1 MTDEQT
7 IDWKSLWRELD
18 WDDATRNRE
27 ANERRLQHR
36 ARQYAALLPTA
47 SSEDGKPQVVLAFQ
61 LGGERYAIDVMCVRA
76 VRAITYI
83 TPVPGVPRF
92 YRGVVNLR
100 GQITTVMD
108 LRLFFEIDFTDQR
121 PPEELALVR
130 ANNLEIGILAHH
142 VEGVMDILPKMIES
156 LPDVRY
162 ARGVTSS
169 GLVLLDIESLFA
181 DERLIVGGTE
191 DRMD

>member
-36 ARQYAALLPTA
+36 ARQYAALLPDA
-47 SSEDGKPQVVLAFQ
+47 NSEDGKPQVVLAFQ
-61 LGGERYAIDVMCVRA
+61 LGIERYALDVMCVRA
-76 VRAITYI
+76 VRTITHI

-108 LRLFFEIDFTDQR
+108 LRLFFDMDFIDQR

-142 VEGVMDILPKMIES
+142 VEGVMDIPPRVIEP
-156 LPDVRY
+156 LTDVRY